1 MSSQSRAM
9 IDRWVHFRIRDVFHP
24 EPAAL
29 LDRLHGDD
37 ILQGRVIEMTKSS
50 TDDQAYV
57 VVEVPD
63 MAWQLIVRVD
73 RVLGAW

>member
-1 MSSQSRAM
+1 MN
-9 IDRWVHFRIRDVFHP
+9 DRWVHFRIRDVFHP

-29 LDRLHGDD
+29 LDQLHGDD
-37 ILQGRVIEMTKSS
+37 ILQGRVIDMTQSS
-50 TDDQAYV
+50 TDDRAYV

-63 MAWQLIVRVD
+63 LEQRLILRVD